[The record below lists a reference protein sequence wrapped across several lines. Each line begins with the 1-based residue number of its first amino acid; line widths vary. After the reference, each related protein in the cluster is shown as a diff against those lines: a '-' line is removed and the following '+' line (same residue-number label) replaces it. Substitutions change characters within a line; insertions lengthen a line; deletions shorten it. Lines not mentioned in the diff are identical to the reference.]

1 MPTIYRHKF
10 FDMPHLYDPGY
21 NNFNQNPELG
31 MEKSS
36 PKSKTRLDSFVE
48 HERSEMLMKTGY

>member
-31 MEKSS
+31 VEKSS
-36 PKSKTRLDSFVE
+36 PKNKTRLDSFVE
-48 HERSEMLMKTGY
+48 QERS